1 MDKHFYLKLVY
12 SKWTLIFTAVV
23 IILNLASA
31 LLSGPG
37 TPGMPALLNAANA
50 FIVLYLTANY
60 MNVHV
65 LMTYNKSHE
74 FFMAL
79 PADKKAF
86 IRTDYIFHIFMTLL
100 SILVIFT
107 FTLARGDFHYLFGMI
122 MITGVNLLIASLYY
136 TFFAA
141 EWFKNVNIMVALYL
155 VPMGFTFMFYYM
167 PMVNLIGADLSTIP
181 QWEFILYTL
190 PYFVLAAGILTFA
203 VTYFTA
209 QRQAA
214 KSDII

>member
-12 SKWTLIFTAVV
+12 SKWTLIFTAIV
-23 IILNLASA
+23 IVLNLASA
-31 LLSGPG
+31 LLLDPG
-37 TPGMPALLNAANA
+37 TAGLMPVLNLANV

-79 PADKKAF
+79 PVNKKEF

-107 FTLARGDFHYLFGMI
+107 FSLVHDGFHHLFGMI

-167 PMVNLIGADLSTIP
+167 PMLNLLGADLSMIP

-214 KSDII
+214 RSDVI